1 MKLKHAFI
9 SVVILGVMFWVCW
22 SVAYQNGY
30 ACGASDEFACWK
42 QQPMAT
48 TSPWDGMMTGSRYVW
63 LEPGGKPGFC
73 KEICVNGFLFW
84 FICCDFPSFRFEI
97 K

>member
-30 ACGASDEFACWK
+30 SCGARDEFACWK
-42 QQPMAT
+42 QQPMAA
-48 TSPWDGMMTGSRYVW
+48 TSPWDGMITGSRYVW
-63 LEPGGKPGFC
+63 LGPGGKPLP
-73 KEICVNGFLFW
+73 KPTVYIRDQSVNN
-84 FICCDFPSFRFEI
+84 IPSSVLP
-97 K
+97 